1 MGQYYS
7 PVLVQGKT
15 IKCFG
20 NTTGTVLE
28 NGKVEYDWNG
38 LKLTEHS
45 WIGNS
50 LVNGVAQRIYNRRG
64 RLAWVGDYTGQV
76 DKFKD
81 NVFGSD
87 NVQCPIP
94 TDYLYGCSD
103 EEGND
108 LKEYNGYRIQR
119 PKIIYDEKKFNLT
132 HKFYINFTRKEYID
146 LDEYIARSTMQ
157 DDWAG
162 WCQNPV
168 SLMTATS
175 NGLGGGDYYMDAIGA
190 EYVGRWAYD
199 EVMISDDE
207 PVGFTKL
214 NVTFNENMKVSV
226 SGVA

>member
-7 PVLVQGKT
+7 PILVQGKT
-15 IKCFG
+15 IKCFE

-28 NGKVEYDWNG
+28 DGKIEYDWNG

-45 WIGNS
+45 WMANS

-64 RLAWVGDYTGQV
+64 RLAWVGDYTRDI
-76 DKFKD
+76 DKFED

-87 NVQCPIP
+87 NVQCPVP
-94 TDYLYGCSD
+94 TKFLYNCSD
-103 EEGND
+103 RAGN

-119 PKIIYDEKKFNLT
+119 PKIVYDEKKFNLN

-146 LDEYIARSTMQ
+146 IDEYVTRSTMK
-157 DDWAG
+157 DDMEG

-175 NGLGGGDYYMDAIGA
+175 NGLGGGDYDTEAIGA

-199 EVMISDDE
+199 EVMISDKE
-207 PVGFTKL
+207 PKDFTKL
-214 NVTFNENMKVSV
+214 NVTFNENMKANT